1 MRRATSGED
10 QSTAQIS
17 AVNPTQEVK
26 IVRAS
31 VSFFIT
37 ANRNNFK
44 GTWHPSDAGSRLDE
58 SATTPVPTANE
69 RA

>member
-31 VSFFIT
+31 VSFFHH
-37 ANRNNFK
+37 
-44 GTWHPSDAGSRLDE
+44 GE
-58 SATTPVPTANE
+58 SKQLQGHMASFGCRIQARRVGYDTSPHRE
-69 RA
+69 